1 MRIVVFLLVFL
12 LYFTPLYPKSIDAE
26 IEAIQK
32 APVSERFKLM
42 NELKKRLVKM
52 KEKERIHALSKLRA
66 STKSKK
72 AKKAIGKVEQRSK
85 SIAKQHL
92 ENEMEN
98 HIENEVE
105 NQIQENNEEN
115 EGDDD
120 D

>member
-1 MRIVVFLLVFL
+1 MKRAVILFFILLHVTL
-12 LYFTPLYPKSIDAE
+12 LWSKSIDAE

-42 NELKKRLVKM
+42 NALKKKLVKM
-52 KEKERIHALSKLRA
+52 KERERMEALSKLRA

-72 AKKAIGKVEQRSK
+72 AKKAIGDVEKRTK
-85 SIAKQHL
+85 SIARQHL

-98 HIENEVE
+98 QIENQV
-105 NQIQENNEEN
+105 QENNEEDG
-115 EGDDD
+115 GDDD